1 MASKDEMRDRDPQ
14 LDLANFPVRTDLA
27 REAVDM
33 AVQNQGDEGGIP
45 GVQMDEYEEDGIT
58 TSWIRVQDEQGAEAL
73 GKVPGLYLTL
83 EIPSLRSKDSKLQS
97 RVSSHFADQF
107 EKFLQETGIDP
118 NAQILIVGLGNRDVT
133 ADSLGP
139 FVVQHMMVTRHLF
152 SLMPEQVEAG
162 YRPVSAIAPGV
173 LGTTGMETSEI
184 IFGVVEKTRPD
195 AVIAVDA
202 LASRALSR
210 VNTTIQVAD
219 TGINP
224 GSGVGNK
231 RKALNRDSLGIPVI
245 AIGIPTVVDAAT
257 IAHDT
262 VEMVVSYL
270 HREMNQKQ
278 PSRPLDPLN
287 RPNLQELRDQEV
299 PSDTSQQMMGMVG
312 TLDSEEKRQLIHEVL
327 DPLGQNLIVT
337 PKEVDMFIG
346 DMGKLVADGLN
357 CSLHE
362 AVTMENVSAHII

>member
-1 MASKDEMRDRDPQ
+1 MASEHEMRDKDQR
-14 LDLANFPVRTDLA
+14 LNLANFPIRTDLA

-33 AVQNQGDEGGIP
+33 AVQNRGDGSGIP
-45 GVQMDEYEEDGIT
+45 GVQMDEHEEEGIT
-58 TSWIRVQDEQGAEAL
+58 TSWIRIEDEQGAEAL

-83 EIPSLRSKDSKLQS
+83 EIPALRSKDSELQS
-97 RVSSHFADQF
+97 RVASHFSVQF
-107 EKFLQETGIDP
+107 EKFLRETGIDP
-118 NAQILIVGLGNRDVT
+118 NADILIVGLGNRDVT
-133 ADSLGP
+133 ADALGP

-152 SLMPEQVEAG
+152 ELMPEQVEKG

-184 IFGVVEKTRPD
+184 IFGIVEKTRPD

-219 TGINP
+219 TGIHP

-231 RKALNRDSLGIPVI
+231 RKALNRESLGIPVI

-257 IAHDT
+257 IAHDS
-262 VEMVVSYL
+262 VEMVISYL
-270 HREMNQKQ
+270 HRQMNQKQ
-278 PSRPLDPLN
+278 PTNPLDPLN
-287 RPNLQELRDQEV
+287 RPNLKEIRDQKI
-299 PSDTSQQMMGMVG
+299 SSRTSQQMLGMVG
-312 TLDSEEKRQLIHEVL
+312 TLDSEEKRRLINEVL
-327 DPLGQNLIVT
+327 NPLGQNLIVT

-357 CSLHE
+357 CALHE
-362 AVTMENVSAHII
+362 AITPENVSAHIN